1 MTSEQNGF
9 KGRENVLLWLTAI
22 FVGSLV
28 IAAVLA
34 SKIIAVGSLAVPAGV
49 LAYCVT
55 FVCTDVISELWGK
68 EKAQKVV
75 LSGFGAMLF
84 VLVLIKAAVIWPAA
98 PFWTGQPAF
107 ESVFNLTPRIILGSL
122 IAYLASQ
129 SFDVWAFHFW
139 KRLTRGR
146 FLWLRNNAST
156 VVSQLM
162 DSALF
167 ILIAFGG
174 QMDVVPLI
182 IGQWVIK
189 CAIAALDTGVVY
201 GLIWLIRR
209 NQPGYALSS

>member
-9 KGRENVLLWLTAI
+9 KGRENVLLGLTAI

-75 LSGFGAMLF
+75 LSGFGAMVF

-98 PFWTGQPAF
+98 PFWTGQQAF
-107 ESVFNLTPRIILGSL
+107 EAVFNLTPRIILGSL

>member
-9 KGRENVLLWLTAI
+9 KGRENVLLGLTAI

-75 LSGFGAMLF
+75 LSGFGAMVF

-209 NQPGYALSS
+209 NQPGYAFSS

>member
-1 MTSEQNGF
+1 MTSEQNEF
-9 KGRENVLLWLTAI
+9 KGGENVLLGLTAI

-75 LSGFGAMLF
+75 LSGFGAMFF

-107 ESVFNLTPRIILGSL
+107 EAVFNLTPRIILGSL

-167 ILIAFGG
+167 IFIAFGG

-209 NQPGYALSS
+209 NQPGYAFSS